1 MSDMKASVTLELIEK
16 GFEKADKAAKS
27 LDKLAA
33 SGKKAGNSRRGNVW
47 GDDRMARNAE
57 RAARAEAKHT
67 QAIFRSSEAMR
78 RQKNDAIALERQQR
92 RLEQAQR
99 SAALKAEQAARRQRT
114 AGFGSGA
121 MMSAAGSK
129 LGGVGMAFLGGM
141 GIGVGAGAGMLA
153 AETVKG
159 ASADEWERDQ
169 LRVLG
174 NISEAQMKIH
184 RKALDLAAVRRGV
197 GTQGSYGVFG
207 GLMAGGLSDADAAA
221 MTDSVIIFAK
231 ATKASTEDAAR
242 STVALRNNMGINAE
256 SMISA
261 YDAIAL
267 GGKAGQFEVED
278 MASSLP
284 SLLAKMSKLGET
296 GETGVRNTVAMA
308 QAIRKTVGSSD
319 EAATN
324 FENML
329 DKFTSTDFVENAGK
343 IGINV
348 EQTMKDAQKKGLSPA
363 FAVLQKIAKA
373 TKGDPFKISKLV
385 PDRQAAAAIAA
396 VLGDMDFVLK
406 LIGDMENSGGT
417 VMNDYA
423 VATDNASDAWD
434 RFAANVSTKAKGLAE
449 VVLPA
454 VTAAMNKMSE
464 GMELSS
470 LSEAEIEKKLIE
482 QGTSPERIEG
492 WKTGNRQ
499 AKRMRLFSE
508 RLFGLEP
515 SEATRDLRTA
525 DAYTEY
531 GQTRAQ
537 SDADIASAEE
547 VERVR
552 RLRLQSGQVTDLAGN
567 PLDFDRPRPR
577 NIPEPTSRRRDEP
590 LASNGIPIPT
600 PRPQVPIPTPRPDIE
615 KAMQDSGRKAE
626 AVAKSTAGSIESIL
640 AGMDT
645 YAAGL
650 KAGNQFAAGLRASAP
665 DAAAAANAVAS
676 SVAGHFPQS
685 PAKVGPLRKLPSM
698 GRKISAQL
706 AGGMDR
712 NAPAR
717 AASRVASGIM
727 KESGAAA
734 SGNQAAGSGG
744 ARSLT
749 LNLGGM
755 TINGVSDPRAAADH
769 AGDAIRRKLDG
780 VLGDVGL
787 G

>member
-33 SGKKAGNSRRGNVW
+33 SGKKVNNSRRGNVW

-57 RAARAEAKHT
+57 RAARAEDKHT
-67 QAIFRSSEAMR
+67 QAMFRSSAAMR
-78 RQKNDAIALERQQR
+78 RQKNEAIALERQQR

-121 MMSAAGSK
+121 MMGAAGSK

-141 GIGVGAGAGMLA
+141 GIGVGAGVGVMA
-153 AETVKG
+153 AETLKG
-159 ASADEWERDQ
+159 AAADEWERDQ

-174 NISEAQMKIH
+174 DISEAQMKIH

-207 GLMAGGLSDADAAA
+207 GLMAGGLSDAGAAA

-296 GETGVRNTVAMA
+296 GESGVRNTVAMA

-329 DKFTSTDFVENAGK
+329 DKFTSTDFVENARK

-348 EQTMKDAQKKGLSPA
+348 EQTMKDAQRKGLSPA
-363 FAVLQKIAKA
+363 FAILQKIAKA

-434 RFAANVSTKAKGLAE
+434 RFAANVSTQAKGLAD

-454 VTAAMNKMSE
+454 VTAALNQTSKA
-464 GMELSS
+464 MEYQSS
-470 LSEAEIEKKLIE
+470 GDPTELLKDA
-482 QGTSPERIEG
+482 SPE
-492 WKTGNRQ
+492 
-499 AKRMRLFSE
+499 AKERYYRSVGQQKALRLWSE
-508 RLFGLEP
+508 RTFGLEP
-515 SEATRDLRTA
+515 SEFTQDLRQQQ
-525 DAYTEY
+525 AYEEY

-537 SDADIASAEE
+537 SDADIASAAE

-552 RLRLQSGQVTDLAGN
+552 RLRQQNGQITDLAGN
-567 PLDFDRPRPR
+567 SLDFDRPRRR

-600 PRPQVPIPTPRPDIE
+600 PRPDIE

-626 AVAKSTAGSIESIL
+626 AAAKNTAGAIENIL

-645 YAAGL
+645 YSAGL
-650 KAGNQFAAGLRASAP
+650 KAGTQFAAGLRASAP

-676 SVAGHFPQS
+676 GVAGHFPQS

-717 AASRVASGIM
+717 AASRVASGIL
-727 KESGAAA
+727 KEGNAAA
-734 SGNQAAGSGG
+734 SAPKAGAGG
-744 ARSLT
+744 GKGPVT
-749 LNLGGM
+749 VHFGGVS
-755 TINGVSDPRAAADH
+755 ISGVSDPHQAAD
-769 AGDAIRRKLDG
+769 ALGDSVRRKLDG

-787 G
+787 S